1 MGIVCSGLLLFSF
14 FIVIIYQRYNRKY
27 NKLPPG
33 PPYLPI
39 LGSIPFLKREKGNGD
54 AMLDNSFHK
63 LYPDMYTLWLGSA
76 PLIVIQDFNLA
87 KDLFARDEFCGRA
100 TNYHDKYIRGKNGH
114 NLGILSTIGSFWQE
128 QRRFTL
134 KHLKDLGFGRQKL
147 DVIIHDEAK
156 DVIEDIKITSKQGD
170 ILLDTMFNFPII
182 NIQMG
187 LKDYMFLFAL

>member
-1 MGIVCSGLLLFSF
+1 M
-14 FIVIIYQRYNRKY
+14 
-27 NKLPPG
+27 
-33 PPYLPI
+33 
-39 LGSIPFLKREKGNGD
+39 
-54 AMLDNSFHK
+54 
-63 LYPDMYTLWLGSA
+63 
-76 PLIVIQDFNLA
+76 IQDFNLA